1 MLMKKS
7 AQVSLLL
14 LMLLAGQAHAFD
26 LLEAWQ
32 AARAYDPQFASA
44 RASAEAGRTKSLQA
58 QALKSPQVTLNAG
71 MAGVNSDN
79 KISNAQFSNAQFG
92 GSGAAGASGTTD
104 FRTRTDAGLNL
115 NLNLR
120 AEYPLYDAA
129 RNGAATQLNKQAQL
143 AEVQLTLD
151 EQQLM
156 QRVAQT
162 YFDTLLAADTL
173 TTLKAQQAA
182 VAEAL
187 ASAKARFKEGD
198 VAIIDTHETQARYD
212 LLASQVLEAES
223 NLQLARAALADM
235 TGNQDAV
242 LVQLPQKTKLA
253 SVASGDLQSWLARA
267 QGSHPLVHAQQLQ
280 QEIAH
285 TESGKF
291 QAKYSPVLNLVA
303 LAGGENLQGLGGSDA
318 DVTNRQL
325 SLGVQLTI
333 PLYSGGMRD
342 ARYQEALAL
351 EDKVRNQTEFVR
363 QQAVREA
370 RSAWLAVTVGQ
381 GQVKALEQAEH
392 SAEIKLDSTR
402 VGRDVGDRT
411 TLDVLNS
418 EQELYNTRLALYRSR
433 YQVLLALLNLSAAAG
448 ELGEPRLQEIN
459 QLLVSQ

>member
-1 MLMKKS
+1 MVMKKT
-7 AQVSLLL
+7 AQASVLLL
-14 LMLLAGQAHAFD
+14 SLIASQAHAFD

-32 AARAYDPQFASA
+32 AARVYDPQFASA
-44 RASAEAGRTKSLQA
+44 RAGAEAGRTKSLQA
-58 QALKSPQVTLNAG
+58 LALKSPQVTLNTG

-79 KISNAQFSNAQFG
+79 KISNAQFSNAQFA
-92 GSGAAGASGTTD
+92 GSSGASGTTD

-129 RNGAATQLNKQAQL
+129 RNGSATQLNKQAQL

-173 TTLKAQQAA
+173 TTLIAQQTA
-182 VAEAL
+182 VTEAL

-223 NLQLARAALADM
+223 NLQLTRAALADM
-235 TGNQDAV
+235 TGNQDAA
-242 LVQLPQKTKLA
+242 LVSLPQKARLA
-253 SVASGDLQSWLARA
+253 SVASGDLQGWLARA
-267 QGSHPLVHAQQLQ
+267 QSGHPLVHAQQLQ

-303 LAGGENLQGLGGSDA
+303 LAGGEHLQGLGGNDA
-318 DVTNRQL
+318 DVTNRQM

-351 EDKVRNQTEFVR
+351 EEKSRNQTEFVQ
-363 QQAVREA
+363 QQAAREA

-448 ELGEPRLQEIN
+448 ELGELRLQEIN
-459 QLLVSQ
+459 HILTER

>member
-7 AQVSLLL
+7 AQASLLL
-14 LMLLAGQAHAFD
+14 LTLLASQAHAFD

-32 AARAYDPQFASA
+32 AARVYDPQFASA
-44 RASAEAGRTKSLQA
+44 RANAEAGRTKSLQA
-58 QALKSPQVTLNAG
+58 MALKSPQVTLNTG
-71 MAGVNSDN
+71 MAGVSSDN
-79 KISNAQFSNAQFG
+79 KISNAQFSNAQFAG
-92 GSGAAGASGTTD
+92 GGAGASGTTD

-129 RNGAATQLNKQAQL
+129 RNGSATQLNKQAQL

-162 YFDTLLAADTL
+162 YFDTLLATDTL
-173 TTLKAQQAA
+173 TTLLAQQAA
-182 VAEAL
+182 VSEAL
-187 ASAKARFKEGD
+187 ASAKARFTEGD

-235 TGNQDAV
+235 TGIQDAT
-242 LVQLPQKTKLA
+242 LVQLPQKIKLA

-267 QGSHPLVHAQQLQ
+267 QIDHPLVHAQQLQ

-285 TESGKF
+285 TESSKF
-291 QAKYSPVLNLVA
+291 QAKYSPILNLVA
-303 LAGGENLQGLGGSDA
+303 LAGGEHLQGLGGSDA

-351 EDKVRNQTEFVR
+351 EEKSRNQTEFVR
-363 QQAVREA
+363 QQAAREA
-370 RSAWLAVTVGQ
+370 RSAWLAVTAGK

-459 QLLVSQ
+459 QLLNAK

>member
-14 LMLLAGQAHAFD
+14 LTLLASQAHAFD

-79 KISNAQFSNAQFG
+79 KISNAQFSNAQFA
-92 GSGAAGASGTTD
+92 GASGASGTTD

-129 RNGAATQLNKQAQL
+129 RNGSATQLNKQAQL

-162 YFDTLLAADTL
+162 YFDTLLATDTL
-173 TTLKAQQAA
+173 ATLLAQQAA

-235 TGNQDAV
+235 TGNQDAA
-242 LVQLPQKTKLA
+242 LVSLPQKTKLA
-253 SVASGDLQSWLARA
+253 SIASGDLQSWLARA
-267 QGSHPLVHAQQLQ
+267 QSSHPLVHAQQLQ

-303 LAGGENLQGLGGSDA
+303 LAGGEHLQGLGGSDA
-318 DVTNRQL
+318 DVANRQL

-363 QQAVREA
+363 QQAAREA

-381 GQVKALEQAEH
+381 GQVKALEQAEY